1 MNPTTSLTS
10 TNTNTPPI
18 ISTNINTSI
27 SALYPTNITMGSPHL
42 SNTMAANI
50 VTTIIMISRQDT
62 CSMIP
67 QTAQISTV
75 GVI

>member
-1 MNPTTSLTS
+1 
-10 TNTNTPPI
+10 
-18 ISTNINTSI
+18 
-27 SALYPTNITMGSPHL
+27 MGSPHL